1 MDLNTAPQ
9 GHQSEFQDLF
19 SKDAVAFVPAF
30 AVIEVTEVIGE
41 EVVLFPCQQNLSI
54 LEIMVILT
62 IKCLPDPKVL
72 TEGHKPMVDIT
83 QTTGI
88 EVHKV

>member
-9 GHQSEFQDLF
+9 GHQLVFQDQF
-19 SKDAVAFVPAF
+19 FKGAVVFVPVF
-30 AVIEVTEVIGE
+30 VVIEVTEAIGE
-41 EVVLFPCQQNLSI
+41 EVVLFPCQQNQSM
-54 LEIMVILT
+54 LEIMEMLT
-62 IKCLPDPKVL
+62 TKCLPDLKVL

-88 EVHKV
+88 EVHRV